1 VRDLPALRI
10 RGALLGVVGVLPIVL
25 VPHWA
30 TVLVCALVWAALLV
44 LDLLLTPAP
53 KTLLVRRTSPG
64 QVRLGEEGRGRLLV
78 TNPGPRGVILRLRDC
93 WNPTAGLAD
102 QRTALTIPAQERR
115 AVDQVFRPTRRGRH
129 TSRALV
135 LAVRGR
141 LGLIERRGTRRVP
154 GELLALHAFGS
165 RRHLPSRTRRLRE
178 IEGLAAVHQRGQGTE
193 FDSLRD
199 FVDGDDVRSIDWR
212 ATARRRSVVVRTWRP
227 ERDRHVLIVVDTSRT
242 SAGRVG
248 DAPRLDSALD
258 AALLLTALAAQA
270 GDRVD
275 VLCADR
281 VPHVQVLGGN
291 ARTVLH
297 DVVAATAPVEPAL
310 VETDWEMVASEI
322 RRRARRGAL
331 VVLLT
336 PIEPGAA
343 GQGLLPVASR
353 IAADHPLI
361 VGSAADPALAEMA
374 RERGSIGAL
383 YRAASAEQEGIEREG
398 TARALERCGAHV
410 VDVVPD
416 DLPQAVADQYLALK
430 AAGRL

>member
-1 VRDLPALRI
+1 VRISLTL
-10 RGALLGVVGVLPIVL
+10 RGALLGALGVLPVVL
-25 VPHWA
+25 APSWV
-30 TVLVCALVWAALLV
+30 TLLVCALVWIAALV
-44 LDLLLTPAP
+44 LDTLLTSSP
-53 KTLLVRRTSPG
+53 KALDVRRSSPG
-64 QVRLGEEGRGRLLV
+64 QVRLGQSGQGRLLV
-78 TNPGPRGVILRLRDC
+78 TNTGPRPVELRTRDA
-93 WNPTAGLAD
+93 WNPTAGLEA
-102 QRTALTIPAQERR
+102 QRASLAVPAHERR
-115 AVDQVFRPTRRGRH
+115 AVHQTFRPTRRGRH
-129 TSRALV
+129 RSRVLV

-141 LGLIERRGTRRVP
+141 LGLIERREGRTVP
-154 GELLALHAFGS
+154 GDLLALHAFGS

-248 DAPRLDSALD
+248 DAPRLDAALD
-258 AALLLTALAAQA
+258 AALLLTALAGQA

-281 VPHVQVLGGN
+281 IPHVSVHGSN
-291 ARTVLH
+291 PRTALH

-310 VETDWEMVASEI
+310 VETDWEMVAAEVS
-322 RRRARRGAL
+322 RRARRGAL

-336 PIEPGAA
+336 PIEPGAVQ
-343 GQGLLPVASR
+343 QGLLPVAAR
-353 IAADHPLI
+353 VAAHHPLI
-361 VGSAADPALAEMA
+361 VGSVADPALEAMA
-374 RERGSIGAL
+374 AERGSIGAV
-383 YRAASAEQEGIEREG
+383 YRAASAEQDRLERDG
-398 TARALERCGAHV
+398 VARALERTGAHV

-416 DLPQAVADQYLALK
+416 ELPRAVADQYLALK